1 MTKIYES
8 AFDAIFDD
16 DKEQAENLKIRA
28 LLLLELSRFIARE
41 FEVQKE
47 AAKFFGEKQ
56 PTISAIVN
64 GSIHRFTID
73 KLVEL
78 ISKAGYEVQIRPVKP
93 AQAKKRAAV
102 KKAAKAA
109 LQKAAPKKQAVS
121 KKAAKRIQEESRRN
135 AA

>member
-1 MTKIYES
+1 MNKTYTS

-28 LLLLELSRFIARE
+28 MLLLELSRFIARE
-41 FEVQKE
+41 FDGQKE
-47 AAKFFGEKQ
+47 AAKFFGETQ

-78 ISKAGYEVQIRPVKP
+78 ISKAGYEVRVKPVKP
-93 AQAKKRAAV
+93 RKRAA
-102 KKAAKAA
+102 
-109 LQKAAPKKQAVS
+109 
-121 KKAAKRIQEESRRN
+121 
-135 AA
+135 